1 MVKKATEKCV
11 LEGEEEWNWIILS
24 EVNYKNMQLLRLIE
38 VVALLLTEFTW
49 SVSRVATEQIPGVM
63 SCDDEKEGAPD
74 VPYSLYS

>member
-1 MVKKATEKCV
+1 
-11 LEGEEEWNWIILS
+11 
-24 EVNYKNMQLLRLIE
+24 MQLLRLIE
-38 VVALLLTEFTW
+38 VVALFLTEFTW